1 MTAGLIIIAIGAI
14 CGGSFGLPAKF
25 APKGTPWEVLWGP
38 FFFFATILL
47 PLTIGPVLVKDLF
60 GICGTMTVQHWLM
73 PVLFGF
79 LWGLGSMTLGRSFAF
94 IGLSLAYALNYGMQI
109 AFGMLAPSLIFNAS
123 VFGKPQG
130 VLILLGAAVC
140 ILGVVVSGRAAL
152 IKEASQ
158 QSTEKTQKK
167 NMPMGIF
174 VAVLSGILCACYAV
188 ASGYGSSAMKLA
200 EAANPSSSMSGFIVT
215 ALILWGGSLSA
226 CGYCV
231 QQLSVN
237 KTWGELATSKQMR
250 VYVIALIMALLH
262 DGAIACYNIGAPM
275 LSKVGNAIGYGIFM
289 SLAIFT
295 GTLNGFIAGEWKG
308 ANPRAVNG
316 IRIALVILVAGVCI
330 LAYANSL

>member
-1 MTAGLIIIAIGAI
+1 MTTGLILIAIGAI

-38 FFFFATILL
+38 FFIFATLLL

-60 GICGTMTVQHWLM
+60 GICGAMEVKDWLL

-123 VFGKPQG
+123 VFQKTQG
-130 VLILLGAAVC
+130 ALILLGAAVC
-140 ILGVVVSGRAAL
+140 ILGVVISGRAAL

-158 QSTEKTQKK
+158 QTAEKRANK
-167 NMPMGIF
+167 NMGMGIF
-174 VAVLSGILCACYAV
+174 VAVLSGVLCACYAV
-188 ASGYGSSAMKLA
+188 ASGYGSNAMKLA
-200 EAANPSSSMSGFIVT
+200 QEANPGSSLSGFMVT
-215 ALILWGGSLSA
+215 VLILWGGSVSA

-231 QQLSVN
+231 QQLTAN
-237 KTWGELATSKQMR
+237 KTWPALFASKMTR
-250 VYVIALIMALLH
+250 VYLIALMMAFLH

-295 GTLNGFIAGEWKG
+295 GTVNGFLSGEWKG
-308 ANPRAVNG
+308 ADPRAVNG
-316 IRIALVILVAGVCI
+316 IRLALVILVVGVCI
-330 LAYANSL
+330 LAYANAL

>member
-1 MTAGLIIIAIGAI
+1 MGLILIAIGAI

-47 PLTIGPVLVKDLF
+47 PVTMGPVLVKDLF
-60 GICGTMTVQHWLM
+60 GICATMELKHWLM

-109 AFGMLAPSLIFNAS
+109 AFGMLAPSLIFNAA
-123 VFGKPQG
+123 VFGKTQG
-130 VLILLGAAVC
+130 ALILLGAAVC
-140 ILGVVVSGRAAL
+140 ILGVVISGRAAL
-152 IKEASQ
+152 LKEASQ
-158 QSTEKTQKK
+158 QASEKTQKK
-167 NMPMGIF
+167 NMAMGIF
-174 VAVLSGILCACYAV
+174 VAVLSGVLCACYSV
-188 ASGYGSSAMKLA
+188 ASGYGSEAMKLA
-200 EAANPSSSMSGFIVT
+200 EAANPGSSLSGFMVT
-215 ALILWGGSLSA
+215 ALILWGGSVSA

-231 QQLSVN
+231 QQLTVN
-237 KTWGELATSKQMR
+237 KTWGELAKSKQIR
-250 VYVIALIMALLH
+250 VYVIALLMALLH

-295 GTLNGFIAGEWKG
+295 GTVNGFLSGEWKG
-308 ANPRAVNG
+308 VDQRAVNG
-316 IRIALVILVAGVCI
+316 IRLALVILVVGVCI

>member
-1 MTAGLIIIAIGAI
+1 MTTGLILIAIGAI

-60 GICGTMTVQHWLM
+60 VICSTMTLQHWLM

-123 VFGKPQG
+123 VFGKTQG
-130 VLILLGAAVC
+130 ALIILGAAVC
-140 ILGVVVSGRAAL
+140 IVGVVISGRAAL
-152 IKEASQ
+152 MKEASQ

-200 EAANPSSSMSGFIVT
+200 EAANPGSSMSGFIVT
-215 ALILWGGSLSA
+215 VLILWGGSLSA

-237 KTWGELATSKQMR
+237 KTWGELAKSKQIR

-308 ANPRAVNG
+308 ANPRAVNE
-316 IRIALVILVAGVCI
+316 IRVALVILVVGVCI
-330 LAYANSL
+330 LAYANAL

>member
-1 MTAGLIIIAIGAI
+1 MGLILIAIGAI

-25 APKGTPWEVLWGP
+25 VPKGTPWEVLWGP
-38 FFFFATILL
+38 FFFLATILL
-47 PLTIGPVLVKDLF
+47 PVTIGPMLVKDLF
-60 GICGTMTVQHWLM
+60 GICGTMELKHWLM

-109 AFGMLAPSLIFNAS
+109 AFGMLVPSLIFNAS
-123 VFGKPQG
+123 VFVKTQG
-130 VLILLGAAVC
+130 VLILVGAAVC
-140 ILGVVVSGRAAL
+140 ILGVVISGRAAL
-152 IKEASQ
+152 MKEAASR
-158 QSTEKTQKK
+158 ENPGNKQKK
-167 NMPMGIF
+167 NMAMGIF
-174 VAVLSGILCACYAV
+174 VAVLSGVLCACYSV
-188 ASGYGSSAMKLA
+188 ASGYGTSAMKLA
-200 EAANPSSSMSGFIVT
+200 EAANPGSSMSGFMVT

-226 CGYCV
+226 CGYCA
-231 QQLSVN
+231 QQLTVN
-237 KTWGELATSKQMR
+237 KTWGELFKSTQIR

-295 GTLNGFIAGEWKG
+295 GTLNGFFAGEWKG
-308 ANPRAVNG
+308 VDPRAIRG
-316 IRIALVILVAGVCI
+316 IRLALVILVMGVCI